1 MPPSVATRTREADV
15 DTRVTLATRLER
27 PASTARDGRS
37 GSDSIKQHAATGEV
51 TAPHLR
57 RVVSEEDIEAAE
69 LMCSLRD
76 VVDTPPT
83 CEEVVVLVPEPRA
96 TTRIGPTP
104 TTESRGRRGKHPAK
118 KNIPKSLVDPR
129 GGGGGG
135 RVESLLTR
143 ARGIERQLTPRIPA
157 RYGSITEALAYI
169 DAQPPADIE
178 LEKHIGRKSVRRKAK
193 RRGRFEIPDNDTR
206 GDANSP
212 KNDPP
217 PRSPSPPGTAAL
229 DSFVTPKPSPPG
241 TPTET
246 PPAHKR
252 LGSVR
257 AFLARSGELLERL
270 TADGAEEELVED
282 GKAGEMEEVR
292 EVKPAGPSDSPRN
305 RAGSILDVPP
315 KKRRRVHAPTFEPG
329 CARARPFVRRGDVG
343 DEDVAVYRP
352 DPDFD
357 PNDVKIPG
365 GDPHAWRWSTEQR
378 SAVSPPNLLHD
389 TSNVKTREVQRLMLP
404 CVVASTKDGGD
415 SMDAKR
421 RAASSAAM
429 NSTSGPVSPV
439 GSVSVSP
446 TTADE
451 RVAER
456 RRLRSDATRVL
467 SASSPA
473 GSPPQPFSQ
482 PFSQQPLLTAPANP
496 PSPMT
501 KAAREKAVAA
511 EHERCKNLAPFFR
524 VDRSRIS
531 GLGVYATVPLPA
543 KCMALEYVGE
553 VITNAEADLREEL
566 EKAEIVKAAEREGRV
581 ATACELARA
590 ATYMFTLDPAVG
602 TIVDATRMGNITRF
616 VNHCCEPNCVT
627 RSVKV
632 GGSRKIVLVTQRDV
646 AAGEELTYDYKFK
659 PDTPENE
666 APCDCGADRCRG
678 IINVR

>member
-1 MPPSVATRTREADV
+1 M
-15 DTRVTLATRLER
+15 ATRLER
-27 PASTARDGRS
+27 PASTARDGS
-37 GSDSIKQHAATGEV
+37 GSDSIEQHAATGEV

-83 CEEVVVLVPEPRA
+83 VEEPVGLVTEPRA
-96 TTRIGPTP
+96 ATRTRPTP

-118 KNIPKSLVDPR
+118 KNIPKSPNDPR
-129 GGGGGG
+129 GGGG
-135 RVESLLTR
+135 RVLSLLTR

-178 LEKHIGRKSVRRKAK
+178 LEKHIGKSVRRKAK
-193 RRGRFEIPDNDTR
+193 RRGRFEIPDNNTR

-212 KNDPP
+212 KNDQP
-217 PRSPSPPGTAAL
+217 PRSPSLPGTAL

-270 TADGAEEELVED
+270 TADGAEELVED
-282 GKAGEMEEVR
+282 EKAGEMEEVR
-292 EVKPAGPSDSPRN
+292 EKKNPAGPSDSPRN

-357 PNDVKIPG
+357 ANEVEIPG

-378 SAVSPPNLLHD
+378 SVVSPPNLLHD

-404 CVVASTKDGGD
+404 CVVGSTKDGGD
-415 SMDAKR
+415 LMDAKR

-429 NSTSGPVSPV
+429 NSTSGPPVSPV

-446 TTADE
+446 TTANE

-456 RRLRSDATRVL
+456 RRLRSDATRVV

-524 VDRSRIS
+524 ADRSRIS

-566 EKAEIVKAAEREGRV
+566 ERAEIVKAAKREGWV

-632 GGSRKIVLVTQRDV
+632 GGARKIVLVTQRDV

>member
-15 DTRVTLATRLER
+15 DERVTLATRLER
-27 PASTARDGRS
+27 PASTARDGS
-37 GSDSIKQHAATGEV
+37 GSDSIEQHAAKGEV

-83 CEEVVVLVPEPRA
+83 VEEPVGLVTEPRA
-96 TTRIGPTP
+96 ATRTRPTP

-118 KNIPKSLVDPR
+118 KNIPKSPNDPR
-129 GGGGGG
+129 GGGG

-178 LEKHIGRKSVRRKAK
+178 LEKHIGKSVRRKAK
-193 RRGRFEIPDNDTR
+193 RRGRFEIPDNNTR

-217 PRSPSPPGTAAL
+217 PRSPSPPGTAL

-270 TADGAEEELVED
+270 TADGAEELVED
-282 GKAGEMEEVR
+282 EKAGEMEEVR
-292 EVKPAGPSDSPRN
+292 EKKNPAGPSDSPRN

-357 PNDVKIPG
+357 ANEVEIPG

-404 CVVASTKDGGD
+404 CVVASMKDGGD
-415 SMDAKR
+415 SMDTKR

-566 EKAEIVKAAEREGRV
+566 ERAEIVKAAKREGWV

-627 RSVKV
+627 RSV
-632 GGSRKIVLVTQRDV
+632 
-646 AAGEELTYDYKFK
+646 
-659 PDTPENE
+659 
-666 APCDCGADRCRG
+666 
-678 IINVR
+678 

>member
-1 MPPSVATRTREADV
+1 M
-15 DTRVTLATRLER
+15 ATRLER
-27 PASTARDGRS
+27 PASTARDGS
-37 GSDSIKQHAATGEV
+37 GSDSIEQHAATGEV

-83 CEEVVVLVPEPRA
+83 VEEPVGLVTEPRA
-96 TTRIGPTP
+96 ATRTRPTP

-118 KNIPKSLVDPR
+118 KNIPKSPNDPR
-129 GGGGGG
+129 GGGG
-135 RVESLLTR
+135 RVLSLLTR

-178 LEKHIGRKSVRRKAK
+178 LEKHIGKSVRRKAK
-193 RRGRFEIPDNDTR
+193 RRGRFEIPDNNTR

-212 KNDPP
+212 KNDQP
-217 PRSPSPPGTAAL
+217 PRSPSLPGTAL

-270 TADGAEEELVED
+270 TADGAEELVED
-282 GKAGEMEEVR
+282 EKAGEMEEVR
-292 EVKPAGPSDSPRN
+292 EKKNPAGPSDSPRN

-357 PNDVKIPG
+357 ANEVEIPG

-378 SAVSPPNLLHD
+378 SVVSPPNLLHD

-404 CVVASTKDGGD
+404 CVVGSTKDGGD
-415 SMDAKR
+415 LMDAKR

-429 NSTSGPVSPV
+429 NSTSGPPVSPV

-446 TTADE
+446 TTANE

-456 RRLRSDATRVL
+456 RRLRSDATRVV

-524 VDRSRIS
+524 ADRSRNS

-566 EKAEIVKAAEREGRV
+566 ERAEIVKAAKREGWV

-632 GGSRKIVLVTQRDV
+632 GGARKIVLVTQRDV

>member
-1 MPPSVATRTREADV
+1 M
-15 DTRVTLATRLER
+15 
-27 PASTARDGRS
+27 
-37 GSDSIKQHAATGEV
+37 
-51 TAPHLR
+51 
-57 RVVSEEDIEAAE
+57 
-69 LMCSLRD
+69 
-76 VVDTPPT
+76 
-83 CEEVVVLVPEPRA
+83 
-96 TTRIGPTP
+96 
-104 TTESRGRRGKHPAK
+104 
-118 KNIPKSLVDPR
+118 
-129 GGGGGG
+129 
-135 RVESLLTR
+135 
-143 ARGIERQLTPRIPA
+143 
-157 RYGSITEALAYI
+157 
-169 DAQPPADIE
+169 
-178 LEKHIGRKSVRRKAK
+178 
-193 RRGRFEIPDNDTR
+193 
-206 GDANSP
+206 
-212 KNDPP
+212 
-217 PRSPSPPGTAAL
+217 
-229 DSFVTPKPSPPG
+229 
-241 TPTET
+241 
-246 PPAHKR
+246 
-252 LGSVR
+252 R

-404 CVVASTKDGGD
+404 CVVASTKNGGD

-429 NSTSGPVSPV
+429 NSASGPVSPV

>member
-15 DTRVTLATRLER
+15 DERVTLATRLER
-27 PASTARDGRS
+27 PASTARDGS
-37 GSDSIKQHAATGEV
+37 GSDSIEQHAAKGEV

-69 LMCSLRD
+69 LICSLRD

-83 CEEVVVLVPEPRA
+83 VEEPVGLVTEPRA
-96 TTRIGPTP
+96 ATRTRPTP

-118 KNIPKSLVDPR
+118 KNIPKSPNDPR
-129 GGGGGG
+129 GGGG

-178 LEKHIGRKSVRRKAK
+178 LEKHIGKSVRRKAK
-193 RRGRFEIPDNDTR
+193 RRGRFEIPDNNTR

-212 KNDPP
+212 KNDQP
-217 PRSPSPPGTAAL
+217 PRSPSLPGTAL

-270 TADGAEEELVED
+270 TADGAEELVED
-282 GKAGEMEEVR
+282 EKAGEMEKTRAEN
-292 EVKPAGPSDSPRN
+292 KPAGPSDSPRN

-357 PNDVKIPG
+357 ANEVGIPG
-365 GDPHAWRWSTEQR
+365 GDVHAWRWSTEQR

-389 TSNVKTREVQRLMLP
+389 TSNVKT
-404 CVVASTKDGGD
+404 
-415 SMDAKR
+415 
-421 RAASSAAM
+421 
-429 NSTSGPVSPV
+429 
-439 GSVSVSP
+439 
-446 TTADE
+446 
-451 RVAER
+451 
-456 RRLRSDATRVL
+456 
-467 SASSPA
+467 
-473 GSPPQPFSQ
+473 
-482 PFSQQPLLTAPANP
+482 
-496 PSPMT
+496 
-501 KAAREKAVAA
+501 
-511 EHERCKNLAPFFR
+511 
-524 VDRSRIS
+524 
-531 GLGVYATVPLPA
+531 
-543 KCMALEYVGE
+543 
-553 VITNAEADLREEL
+553 
-566 EKAEIVKAAEREGRV
+566 
-581 ATACELARA
+581 
-590 ATYMFTLDPAVG
+590 
-602 TIVDATRMGNITRF
+602 
-616 VNHCCEPNCVT
+616 
-627 RSVKV
+627 
-632 GGSRKIVLVTQRDV
+632 
-646 AAGEELTYDYKFK
+646 
-659 PDTPENE
+659 
-666 APCDCGADRCRG
+666 
-678 IINVR
+678 

>member
-37 GSDSIKQHAATGEV
+37 GSDSIKHAATGEV

-83 CEEVVVLVPEPRA
+83 VEEPVGLVTEPRA
-96 TTRIGPTP
+96 ATRTRPTP

-118 KNIPKSLVDPR
+118 KNIPKSPNDPR
-129 GGGGGG
+129 GGGG

-178 LEKHIGRKSVRRKAK
+178 LEKHIGKSVRRKAK
-193 RRGRFEIPDNDTR
+193 RRGRFEIQDNDTR

-217 PRSPSPPGTAAL
+217 PRSPSPPGTAL

-270 TADGAEEELVED
+270 TADGAEELVED
-282 GKAGEMEEVR
+282 EKAGEMEEVR

-357 PNDVKIPG
+357 ANEVGIPG
-365 GDPHAWRWSTEQR
+365 GDVHAWRWSTEQR

-389 TSNVKTREVQRLMLP
+389 TSNVKT
-404 CVVASTKDGGD
+404 
-415 SMDAKR
+415 
-421 RAASSAAM
+421 
-429 NSTSGPVSPV
+429 
-439 GSVSVSP
+439 
-446 TTADE
+446 
-451 RVAER
+451 
-456 RRLRSDATRVL
+456 
-467 SASSPA
+467 
-473 GSPPQPFSQ
+473 
-482 PFSQQPLLTAPANP
+482 
-496 PSPMT
+496 
-501 KAAREKAVAA
+501 
-511 EHERCKNLAPFFR
+511 
-524 VDRSRIS
+524 
-531 GLGVYATVPLPA
+531 
-543 KCMALEYVGE
+543 
-553 VITNAEADLREEL
+553 
-566 EKAEIVKAAEREGRV
+566 
-581 ATACELARA
+581 
-590 ATYMFTLDPAVG
+590 
-602 TIVDATRMGNITRF
+602 
-616 VNHCCEPNCVT
+616 
-627 RSVKV
+627 
-632 GGSRKIVLVTQRDV
+632 
-646 AAGEELTYDYKFK
+646 
-659 PDTPENE
+659 
-666 APCDCGADRCRG
+666 
-678 IINVR
+678 

>member
-15 DTRVTLATRLER
+15 DERVTLATRLER
-27 PASTARDGRS
+27 PASTARDGS
-37 GSDSIKQHAATGEV
+37 GSDSIEQHAAKGEV

-69 LMCSLRD
+69 LICSLRD

-83 CEEVVVLVPEPRA
+83 VEEPVGLVTEPRA
-96 TTRIGPTP
+96 ATRTRPTP

-118 KNIPKSLVDPR
+118 KNIPKSPNDPR
-129 GGGGGG
+129 GGGG

-178 LEKHIGRKSVRRKAK
+178 LEKHIGKSVRRKAK
-193 RRGRFEIPDNDTR
+193 RRGRFEIPDNNTR

-217 PRSPSPPGTAAL
+217 PRSPSPPGTAL

-270 TADGAEEELVED
+270 TADGAEELVED
-282 GKAGEMEEVR
+282 EKAGEMEKTRAEN
-292 EVKPAGPSDSPRN
+292 KPAGPSDSPRN

-357 PNDVKIPG
+357 ANEVEIPG

-378 SAVSPPNLLHD
+378 SVVSPPNLLHD
-389 TSNVKTREVQRLMLP
+389 TSNVKT
-404 CVVASTKDGGD
+404 
-415 SMDAKR
+415 
-421 RAASSAAM
+421 
-429 NSTSGPVSPV
+429 
-439 GSVSVSP
+439 
-446 TTADE
+446 
-451 RVAER
+451 
-456 RRLRSDATRVL
+456 
-467 SASSPA
+467 
-473 GSPPQPFSQ
+473 
-482 PFSQQPLLTAPANP
+482 
-496 PSPMT
+496 
-501 KAAREKAVAA
+501 
-511 EHERCKNLAPFFR
+511 
-524 VDRSRIS
+524 
-531 GLGVYATVPLPA
+531 
-543 KCMALEYVGE
+543 
-553 VITNAEADLREEL
+553 
-566 EKAEIVKAAEREGRV
+566 
-581 ATACELARA
+581 
-590 ATYMFTLDPAVG
+590 
-602 TIVDATRMGNITRF
+602 
-616 VNHCCEPNCVT
+616 
-627 RSVKV
+627 
-632 GGSRKIVLVTQRDV
+632 
-646 AAGEELTYDYKFK
+646 
-659 PDTPENE
+659 
-666 APCDCGADRCRG
+666 
-678 IINVR
+678 